1 MKWCPRRSPAGFAHS
16 SAETPSPSCAGSS
29 TCEVAPLAE
38 ERISAAADPVR
49 AARRPQRGRLAPAR
63 AGSRRRQRVA
73 ISDLRARSRPGAP
86 AHRGGDRHGRVRPA
100 QAQGRAHEP
109 LRRVAQPAPARD
121 RHPQVPHAL
130 RGAAP
135 RPRRGRRARRGPV
148 PLLHREEGPRHGGCR
163 ASALLLHL
171 RRQRHARRLRPLGG
185 AGSAGHHALPVQQG
199 DQRAWGAQPEEPGG
213 GARLVRPV
221 LLDRRPDRPGRGLG
235 ELRSIRLAQ
244 APGREVRDRAR
255 LAAAP
260 LRGGPGAGGGN
271 AAAARSELHPLGGGG
286 RELRVHPRPQRLR
299 HAETSLT
306 ARAVTGDAPRMLT
319 LLLASVFLN
328 GVNIDGLRSQKFD
341 KCKTVR
347 IDDRGDVYLDCPGY
361 QVERPAAAVSA
372 STANPALAPLLP
384 SAVAAALTKRYWLVS
399 EEKDGAQ
406 FDVDVFVNAKFIR
419 KIRAG
424 EPQVVLEITRYLH
437 PGANKV
443 LFAATKRADAAL
455 KSASP
460 ASFTKLVVG
469 EGDAGGNTV
478 TIDNPLIESKRTA
491 AETENVN
498 EEFTL
503 QGR

>member
-1 MKWCPRRSPAGFAHS
+1 
-16 SAETPSPSCAGSS
+16 
-29 TCEVAPLAE
+29 
-38 ERISAAADPVR
+38 
-49 AARRPQRGRLAPAR
+49 
-63 AGSRRRQRVA
+63 
-73 ISDLRARSRPGAP
+73 
-86 AHRGGDRHGRVRPA
+86 
-100 QAQGRAHEP
+100 
-109 LRRVAQPAPARD
+109 
-121 RHPQVPHAL
+121 
-130 RGAAP
+130 
-135 RPRRGRRARRGPV
+135 
-148 PLLHREEGPRHGGCR
+148 
-163 ASALLLHL
+163 
-171 RRQRHARRLRPLGG
+171 
-185 AGSAGHHALPVQQG
+185 
-199 DQRAWGAQPEEPGG
+199 
-213 GARLVRPV
+213 
-221 LLDRRPDRPGRGLG
+221 
-235 ELRSIRLAQ
+235 
-244 APGREVRDRAR
+244 
-255 LAAAP
+255 
-260 LRGGPGAGGGN
+260 
-271 AAAARSELHPLGGGG
+271 
-286 RELRVHPRPQRLR
+286 
-299 HAETSLT
+299 
-306 ARAVTGDAPRMLT
+306 MLM

-328 GVNIDGLRSQKFD
+328 GVNIDALRSQKFD

-361 QVERPAAAVSA
+361 QVERPAGAVSA

-406 FDVDVFVNAKFIR
+406 FDVDVFVNARFIR

-443 LFAATKRADAAL
+443 LFAAIKRADAAR